1 MGGGGAHTAE
11 LIKTLFE
18 FTCFFKLQNVVDTS

>member
-1 MGGGGAHTAE
+1 MGGGGPYTGE

-18 FTCFFKLQNVVDTS
+18 FTCFFKLENVVDTS